1 MAGGVARRRGKAL
14 EHRVAERLKGH
25 VHVGQAGDVVVG
37 AWVIEC
43 KYRRGYR
50 LGRLDEL
57 KAFVEQA
64 QANAQKQAKRRW
76 ALVLYGGRGTEYL
89 AVLPLAWF
97 AELIAE
103 DEP

>member
-1 MAGGVARRRGKAL
+1 MLGQGARRRGRAL
-14 EHRVAERLKGH
+14 EYRVAEVLKGQ
-25 VHVGQAGDVVVG
+25 VYSGKAGDVVVG
-37 AWVIEC
+37 PWVVEC

-64 QANAQKQAKRRW
+64 RANARQQSKDRW

-97 AELIAE
+97 AELVRG
-103 DEP
+103 D